1 MMDPRYL
8 QQAVTGMVWIEDG
21 EAGANRY
28 PVTPGNSVPLFDK
41 NEQRFFIKTVDIS
54 GMPQP
59 LREFKYEEVIKT
71 PQPEVSTADFVTKQ
85 ELDEFQTAIT
95 TKMDEIMQK
104 YLSNQNQ
111 NNNRNN
117 KNNKGE

>member
-1 MMDPRYL
+1 MNDPRYL
-8 QQAVTGMVWIEDG
+8 QQPYNTITWIDDG

-28 PVTPGNSVPLFDK
+28 PVAAGNSVALFDK
-41 NEQRFFIKTVDIS
+41 NEKRFFIKSVDIS
-54 GMPQP
+54 GMPMP

-95 TKMDEIMQK
+95 TKMDEMMQK
-104 YLSNQNQ
+104 YFNNTHGQNGLTIS
-111 NNNRNN
+111 
-117 KNNKGE
+117 K

>member
-1 MMDPRYL
+1 MNDPRYFN
-8 QQAVTGMVWIEDG
+8 QPITSMVWIDDG

-59 LREFKYEEVIKT
+59 LREFKYEEVIKN
-71 PQPEVSTADFVTKQ
+71 PQQEVSTVDYVTKQ
-85 ELDEFQTAIT
+85 ELNEFQDVII

-104 YLSNQNQ
+104 YMS

-117 KNNKGE
+117 KNNNKGE